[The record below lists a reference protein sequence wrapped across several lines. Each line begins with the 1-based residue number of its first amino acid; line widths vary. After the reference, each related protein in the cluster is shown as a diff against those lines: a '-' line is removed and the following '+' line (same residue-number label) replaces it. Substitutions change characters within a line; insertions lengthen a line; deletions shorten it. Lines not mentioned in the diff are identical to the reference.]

1 MSITSSKIIDII
13 GVITRTMVIEIEQ
26 FYPSTIAK
34 HHRLTIIRS
43 ELIDNIILPN
53 FGSEK

>member
-53 FGSEK
+53 FGSKK